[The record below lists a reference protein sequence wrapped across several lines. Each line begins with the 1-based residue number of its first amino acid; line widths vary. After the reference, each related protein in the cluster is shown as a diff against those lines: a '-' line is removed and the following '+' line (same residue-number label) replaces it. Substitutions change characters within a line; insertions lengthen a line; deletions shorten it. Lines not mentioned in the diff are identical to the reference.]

1 MGPKLTNR
9 MLVGRFCGGGGG
21 GGERVILK
29 VETGVRNGGLAGEFL
44 LTQMMNPSSASF
56 DLTSPCRRIGSSSDA
71 KI

>member
-9 MLVGRFCGGGGG
+9 MLVGRFCRGGGGE
-21 GGERVILK
+21 ERVILK

>member
-9 MLVGRFCGGGGG
+9 MLVGRLGGGGG
-21 GGERVILK
+21 KRVILK